1 MSVLLQTM
9 ERVARIKI
17 SPSLATKPGY
27 NTYSTQPRFALGDSV
42 NTLPSSIALDKHG
55 FLKDRQAWTR
65 ELATVFAADEGIT
78 LHDEHWEVIYLLREY
93 FEEFDASPANR
104 ALVKYTKLKL
114 GPSKGSS
121 IYLMSLF
128 PGSPAR
134 VGSRI
139 AGLPKPKNCL

>member
-1 MSVLLQTM
+1 MNHV
-9 ERVARIKI
+9 RRITI
-17 SPSLATKPGY
+17 LPSSATKPGY
-27 NTYSTQPRFALGDSV
+27 NIYSTQPPFAHGDSV
-42 NTLPSSIALDKHG
+42 NTLPSSITLDKHG
-55 FLKDRQAWTR
+55 FLTDQQAWTA
-65 ELATVFAADEGIT
+65 EVATVFATDEGIT
-78 LHDEHWEVIYLLREY
+78 LQDEHWEVIHLLREY
-93 FEEFDASPANR
+93 FEEFDTSPANR
-104 ALVKYTKLKL
+104 ALVKYIKLKL